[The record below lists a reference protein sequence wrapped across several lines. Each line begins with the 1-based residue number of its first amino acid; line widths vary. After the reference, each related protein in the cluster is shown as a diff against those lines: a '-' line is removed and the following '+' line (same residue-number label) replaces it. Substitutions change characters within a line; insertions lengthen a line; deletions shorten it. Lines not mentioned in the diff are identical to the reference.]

1 MLYRDYEVV
10 VACVQR
16 SELWSIDDFGQP
28 RELLGKCPV
37 HEGGYAVM
45 YEVVD
50 ASGRRSVSQSVSIDD
65 AMGWIDATIAAQE
78 IRNS

>member
-1 MLYRDYEVV
+1 MQYREYEI

-16 SELWSIDDFGQP
+16 AELWSIDDYGQLS
-28 RELLGKCPV
+28 EQLGKCPV
-37 HEGGYAVM
+37 HDGYDVM

-50 ASGRRSVSQSVSIDD
+50 ASGRRSVSQTASLDA

-78 IRNS
+78 AKKS